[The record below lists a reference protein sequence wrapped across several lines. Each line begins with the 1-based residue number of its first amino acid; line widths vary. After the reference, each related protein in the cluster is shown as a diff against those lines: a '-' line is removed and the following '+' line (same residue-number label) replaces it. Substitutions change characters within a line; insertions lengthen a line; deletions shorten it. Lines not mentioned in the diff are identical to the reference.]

1 VGWTPSM
8 GCGAATTAANGGWK
22 GGYTAVVAEDV
33 AEEGVMGT

>member
-1 VGWTPSM
+1 MGSTPSI

-22 GGYTAVVAEDV
+22 SGYTVVVVEDV